1 MKKLLSALYAM
12 PGPVWLFGAYGVSRM
27 WSWLLAWAASGSLPT
42 TWTAAVTLLASLL
55 PLTLLWLL
63 LRRSPYAVQQVS
75 LYAGLKSAAHFAA
88 LFLYRPV
95 FGDLPGAF
103 SVPASALLTNAV
115 MCALWFGVLR
125 YFERSEDI
133 ARLFPAEER
142 RRTWWPAVPMA
153 ALILTCM
160 SAACIKRT
168 PECELRGFCVARPAG
183 MRAKCAIIAT
193 FRNKFL
199 EL

>member
-1 MKKLLSALYAM
+1 M
-12 PGPVWLFGAYGVSRM
+12 PCSR
-27 WSWLLAWAASGSLPT
+27 S
-42 TWTAAVTLLASLL
+42 
-55 PLTLLWLL
+55 
-63 LRRSPYAVQQVS
+63 S

-160 SAACIKRT
+160 
-168 PECELRGFCVARPAG
+168 
-183 MRAKCAIIAT
+183 
-193 FRNKFL
+193 
-199 EL
+199 

>member
-27 WSWLLAWAASGSLPT
+27 WSWLLAWAAFDLC
-42 TWTAAVTLLASLL
+42 TLLASLL

-160 SAACIKRT
+160 
-168 PECELRGFCVARPAG
+168 
-183 MRAKCAIIAT
+183 
-193 FRNKFL
+193 
-199 EL
+199 

>member
-1 MKKLLSALYAM
+1 MKKLLSVLYAM

-27 WSWLLAWAASGSLPT
+27 WSWLLAWAASGALPT
-42 TWTAAVTLLASLL
+42 TWTAAAFDLCTLLASLL

-160 SAACIKRT
+160 
-168 PECELRGFCVARPAG
+168 
-183 MRAKCAIIAT
+183 
-193 FRNKFL
+193 
-199 EL
+199 

>member
-27 WSWLLAWAASGSLPT
+27 WSWLLARIVSGSLPA
-42 TWTAAVTLLASLL
+42 TWMTAALDLGTFLAALL
-55 PLTLLWLL
+55 PLSLLWLL
-63 LRRSPYAVQQVS
+63 LKRSPYAGRLAG
-75 LYAGLKSAAHFAA
+75 LYAGLKSAAHFIVLFRPAFDGFWAA
-88 LFLYRPV
+88 TDIVR
-95 FGDLPGAF
+95 
-103 SVPASALLTNAV
+103 SVLVNVV

-153 ALILTCM
+153 VLVLACM
-160 SAACIKRT
+160 
-168 PECELRGFCVARPAG
+168 
-183 MRAKCAIIAT
+183 
-193 FRNKFL
+193 
-199 EL
+199 

>member
-12 PGPVWLFGAYGVSRM
+12 PGPVWLFGVSRM

-160 SAACIKRT
+160 
-168 PECELRGFCVARPAG
+168 
-183 MRAKCAIIAT
+183 
-193 FRNKFL
+193 
-199 EL
+199 

>member
-42 TWTAAVTLLASLL
+42 TWTAAVTLFASLL

-103 SVPASALLTNAV
+103 RCP
-115 MCALWFGVLR
+115 R
-125 YFERSEDI
+125 
-133 ARLFPAEER
+133 AR
-142 RRTWWPAVPMA
+142 
-153 ALILTCM
+153 C
-160 SAACIKRT
+160 
-168 PECELRGFCVARPAG
+168 
-183 MRAKCAIIAT
+183 
-193 FRNKFL
+193 
-199 EL
+199 

>member
-12 PGPVWLFGAYGVSRM
+12 PGPAWLFGAYGVSRM

-42 TWTAAVTLLASLL
+42 TWTTAAFDLCTLLASLL

-160 SAACIKRT
+160 
-168 PECELRGFCVARPAG
+168 
-183 MRAKCAIIAT
+183 
-193 FRNKFL
+193 
-199 EL
+199 

>member
-1 MKKLLSALYAM
+1 M
-12 PGPVWLFGAYGVSRM
+12 
-27 WSWLLAWAASGSLPT
+27 
-42 TWTAAVTLLASLL
+42 
-55 PLTLLWLL
+55 
-63 LRRSPYAVQQVS
+63 QQVS

-133 ARLFPAEER
+133 AGCFLR
-142 RRTWWPAVPMA
+142 RSGGGRGGLRCRWPP
-153 ALILTCM
+153 
-160 SAACIKRT
+160 
-168 PECELRGFCVARPAG
+168 
-183 MRAKCAIIAT
+183 
-193 FRNKFL
+193 
-199 EL
+199 